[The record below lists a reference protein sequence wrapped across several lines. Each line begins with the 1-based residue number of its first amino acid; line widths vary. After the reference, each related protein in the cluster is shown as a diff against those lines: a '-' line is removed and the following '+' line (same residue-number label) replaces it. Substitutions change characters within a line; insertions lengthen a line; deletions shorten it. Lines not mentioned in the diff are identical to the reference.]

1 MRIFFL
7 YSSLSVI
14 SRHHKLSAS
23 CHDLQT
29 YLINN
34 EEYIWQIP
42 ADILL
47 PMWLSHIFCVTRS
60 GDAYPVHVSA
70 LPRVPG
76 AKHEASGNNNNNN
89 TLGVFIFN
97 I

>member
-1 MRIFFL
+1 MSSPDIIYYQFL
-7 YSSLSVI
+7 VMTCNY
-14 SRHHKLSAS
+14 R
-23 CHDLQT
+23 

-34 EEYIWQIP
+34 EEYILQIP

-47 PMWLSHIFCVTRS
+47 PMWLSHIFSVTRS